1 MLQGTIRS
9 SFLKSNASC
18 LPLRSLRSWR
28 LICLVVLTASAT
40 AQGIDDDWA
49 RRHQMRIEQHR
60 MADVRFLVLDAD
72 ARPVEGATVKIEQT
86 RHAFEVGIELAS
98 QKDLRPLPSSSAWRV
113 INAVDLGHQTEWR
126 SFATIDGPRFSA
138 MLVSL
143 HDANFVVSWGPLFS
157 ADSAALPGKLVPMNN
172 LTIQKSAM
180 LFIEGVFPLV
190 SAGIDRY
197 DLCEDTLD
205 HDRFTPAMLRKLR
218 MGVDVLDPSAEVFLP
233 FDGGLQGPRVGD
245 VRQAIDDANGQFLD
259 LDGYTIRQRFAGKVE
274 QDELTRNLNAL
285 ASLCPDIVVSGLE
298 VGGPTAVDRTIN
310 MERVLRTL
318 FAEPKVKGIY
328 FAGFTADQLADPDAA
343 LIDAEGN
350 LTGAGQS
357 VDQLFGETWW
367 TDLTVN
373 SDLLGEAT
381 ARVFLG
387 TQEVTVTFPGAG
399 ADASTLTVPLRVDEP
414 SDPPRLVVLQAIE

>member
-1 MLQGTIRS
+1 M
-9 SFLKSNASC
+9 
-18 LPLRSLRSWR
+18 
-28 LICLVVLTASAT
+28 
-40 AQGIDDDWA
+40 
-49 RRHQMRIEQHR
+49 
-60 MADVRFLVLDAD
+60 
-72 ARPVEGATVKIEQT
+72 
-86 RHAFEVGIELAS
+86 
-98 QKDLRPLPSSSAWRV
+98 
-113 INAVDLGHQTEWR
+113 
-126 SFATIDGPRFSA
+126 
-138 MLVSL
+138 
-143 HDANFVVSWGPLFS
+143 
-157 ADSAALPGKLVPMNN
+157 
-172 LTIQKSAM
+172 
-180 LFIEGVFPLV
+180 
-190 SAGIDRY
+190 
-197 DLCEDTLD
+197 
-205 HDRFTPAMLRKLR
+205 
-218 MGVDVLDPSAEVFLP
+218 FLP

-285 ASLCPDIVVSGLE
+285 AALCPAIVVSGLE

-310 MERVLRTL
+310 MERILRTL

-350 LTGAGQS
+350 LTGAGRS

-387 TQEVTVTFPGAG
+387 THTVTVTF
-399 ADASTLTVPLRVDEP
+399 ADGETLTVPLRVNVA